1 MKKTTQSY
9 IFSIFIIFSCVNEAS
24 TNEINSSST
33 PSTSDNKIMPLG
45 ASRVDANRPYFESY
59 RYELWKLLLNSEL
72 EFDYVGTQNDN
83 SDYPPYL
90 GETFDI
96 DHEGRGGWTAEGIL
110 SEMDNWLD
118 NTDIPDIVLFSAP
131 GGNDALDGV
140 DYNTIISNVNSII
153 DILQNRNPNITI
165 IIEIPAPVHSSLMTG
180 YINDYFVQLENDI
193 EGLCSNQT
201 TSSSQVIYV
210 DMSTDFIDDYLADDL
225 HYNQDGAQFIA
236 NKYYEVLINILQ

>member
-1 MKKTTQSY
+1 MKKITLVFIY
-9 IFSIFIIFSCVNEAS
+9 SIFIIFSCINEAS
-24 TNEINSSST
+24 INEINSSYK
-33 PSTSDNKIMPLG
+33 PSTLENKIMPLG

-59 RYELWKLLLNSEL
+59 RYELWKLLLSSEL

-83 SDYPPYL
+83 SDYPLYL

-110 SEMDNWLD
+110 SEISNWLD
-118 NTDIPDIVLFSAP
+118 VTDIPDIVLFSAP
-131 GGNDALDGV
+131 GGNDALAGV

-153 DILQNRNPNITI
+153 DILQERNSNITI
-165 IIEIPAPVHSSLMTG
+165 IIERPAPVHSSLMIG

-193 EGLCSNQT
+193 EDLCLNQT
-201 TSSSQVIYV
+201 TSSSQVTYV
-210 DMSTDFIDDYLADDL
+210 DMFTDFTDDYLADDL

-236 NKYYEVLINILQ
+236 NKYYEVLIEILQ